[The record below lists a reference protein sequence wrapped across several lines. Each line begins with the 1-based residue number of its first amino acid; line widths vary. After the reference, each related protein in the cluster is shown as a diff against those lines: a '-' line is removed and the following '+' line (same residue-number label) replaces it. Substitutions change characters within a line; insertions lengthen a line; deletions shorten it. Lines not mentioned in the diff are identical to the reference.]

1 MASQSLAPR
10 VPRVVVTALKE
21 NEMSFELR
29 DTDCSV
35 ANALRRVM
43 IAEVVTL
50 AIDVVTFEENTT
62 VLKDEVIA
70 HRLGMFPIKYSYRPG
85 ATRLRD
91 DIARAMASDRDVQ
104 RRFRF
109 NRDCDCDAHCGW
121 CAATFSLD
129 VSFDSRAASRPV
141 QERETPLVVS
151 SRDLVCGDSDV
162 CSVDFANAFDS
173 TRACERGIALVKL
186 QKGQHLSLTAVATL
200 GIAKEHAKWCVFLW
214 NQAANEHSKRNAKRT
229 ARCISKTGMI
239 ERR

>member
-1 MASQSLAPR
+1 MSLFEKEPFSKKTSFQKR
-10 VPRVVVTALKE
+10 PFSKKSLFQKMPPFQKMPLFKKTFFQKRPLFKKGPLFPKSPFFKKTRTAAFSKKTAVSKRP
-21 NEMSFELR
+21 N
-29 DTDCSV
+29 
-35 ANALRRVM
+35 RRLQNGPKPCKVG
-43 IAEVVTL
+43 IQCILVGS
-50 AIDVVTFEENTT
+50 
-62 VLKDEVIA
+62 
-70 HRLGMFPIKYSYRPG
+70 HRS
-85 ATRLRD
+85 
-91 DIARAMASDRDVQ
+91 ARR
-104 RRFRF
+104 
-109 NRDCDCDAHCGW
+109 